1 MLAFDLMALSTS
13 VHDLRTLIRS
23 CHPIIV
29 IETVEEDRVLAL
41 LQSVAAQERMPLFE
55 WSITRGLTRQDDG
68 PTFNKMT
75 ATPLALLQYV
85 NGLTVEAMFWLKD
98 LAPHLQDA
106 AVARQLREV
115 AAVFGRSRATC
126 VLTGHPISL
135 PRDIE
140 QITVHLDLQLP
151 DKSELQSMLHSVL
164 QSLASRTSPRRPRST
179 TVVHS
184 LFNSMTDSTRLAP
197 ALPVEE
203 RDAILRALQG
213 MTLHQARQVITQC
226 IVEDGRLSADDVQTI
241 LKRKVQAIKDGG
253 LLEYYPLEDNRFE
266 LGGFANL
273 KSWLERAKVGFTPEA
288 KALNLAPPRGLMLVG
303 VPGCGKSLAAK
314 AIAREWQLPLLK
326 LDAGRLFDKFVG
338 ESEKNFRKAI
348 EMAESLSP
356 IVLWIDEIEKAM
368 VAGGG
373 SGDADAGLSRRLFGA
388 FLTWLQEKKQEVFV
402 VATANHL
409 TSLPPELLRKGRFD
423 EIFFV
428 DLPDRG
434 EREAIWNIHLGLR
447 KQDTTRFD
455 LPAIMSASD
464 GFSGSEIEQAVVA
477 SLYRALHQKA
487 PLTTELL
494 LTELTQTVPLSATR
508 REDIEQLR
516 TVAQGRFVNVR

>member
-1 MLAFDLMALSTS
+1 MALATS

-23 CHPIIV
+23 CHPLIV
-29 IETVEEDRVLAL
+29 IETVEEERVLAL

-55 WSITRGLTRQDDG
+55 WSITKGLTRADDG
-68 PTFNKMT
+68 PTLSKMT
-75 ATPLALLQYV
+75 ATPLALLQHL
-85 NGLTVEAMFWLKD
+85 NGLTVEAVFWLKD

-106 AVARQLREV
+106 AVTRQLREV
-115 AAVFGRSRATC
+115 SAVYGRSRSTC
-126 VLTGHPISL
+126 ILTGHPIVL
-135 PRDIE
+135 PPDLETIAVR
-140 QITVHLDLQLP
+140 LDLQLP
-151 DKSELQSMLHSVL
+151 DRTELQSMLHSVL
-164 QSLASRTSPRRPRST
+164 SSLGTRTAPRRPRST
-179 TVVHS
+179 TIAQSILGS
-184 LFNSMTDSTRLAP
+184 LTETKP
-197 ALPVEE
+197 ADAGLSAQE
-203 RDAILRALQG
+203 REAILRALQG
-213 MTLHQARQVITQC
+213 LTLHQARQVITQC
-226 IVEDGRLSADDVQTI
+226 VVEDGTLSADDVQKI

-266 LGGFANL
+266 LGGFTNL
-273 KSWLERAKVGFTPEA
+273 KSWLERAKVGFTAEA
-288 KALNLAPPRGLMLVG
+288 KALNLTPPRGIMLVG

-368 VAGGG
+368 AAGGG

-402 VATANHL
+402 IATANNL
-409 TSLPPELLRKGRFD
+409 TLLPPELLRKGRFD

-428 DLPDRG
+428 DLPDDG
-434 EREAIWNIHLGLR
+434 EREAIWKIHLGLR
-447 KQDTTRFD
+447 KQDSKQFD
-455 LPAIMSASD
+455 LVKIVSASD

-477 SLYRALHQKA
+477 ALYRALHQRT
-487 PLTTELL
+487 PLTTDLL
-494 LTELTQTVPLSATR
+494 IEELTHTVPLSVTR
-508 REDIEQLR
+508 REDIDQLR
-516 TVAQGRFVNVR
+516 ETAQGRFVNVR

>member
-1 MLAFDLMALSTS
+1 MSLSTS

-23 CHPIIV
+23 CHPLIV
-29 IETVEEDRVLAL
+29 VETVEEERVLAL

-55 WSITRGLTRQDDG
+55 WSITRGLTRQDEG
-68 PTFNKMT
+68 QSISKMT
-75 ATPLALLQYV
+75 ATPLAVLQHL
-85 NGLTVEAMFWLKD
+85 NGLTVEALFWLKD

-115 AAVFGRSRATC
+115 SHHFGRSRTTC
-126 VLTGHPISL
+126 VLTGHPIVL
-135 PRDIE
+135 PSDIE
-140 QITVHLDLQLP
+140 QIAVRLDLQLP
-151 DKSELQSMLHSVL
+151 DRDELQSMLQSVL
-164 QSLASRTSPRRPRST
+164 QSLGTRTSPRRPGST
-179 TVVHS
+179 TVVQSILHS
-184 LFNSMTDSTRLAP
+184 LADSKPTQASP
-197 ALPVEE
+197 STQES
-203 RDAILRALQG
+203 DAILRALQG
-213 MTLHQARQVITQC
+213 LTLHQARQVITQC
-226 IVEDGRLSADDVQTI
+226 IVEDGRLSAADVQTI

-266 LGGFANL
+266 LGGFVNL
-273 KSWLERAKVGFTPEA
+273 KSWLERAKVGFTAEA
-288 KALNLAPPRGLMLVG
+288 KALNLTPPRGIMLVG

-402 VATANHL
+402 VATANNL
-409 TSLPPELLRKGRFD
+409 ASLPPELLRKGRFD

-428 DLPDRG
+428 DLPDDH
-434 EREAIWNIHLGLR
+434 ERAAIWKIHLALR
-447 KQDTTRFD
+447 KQDSAGFD
-455 LPAIMSASD
+455 LEKIVSASD
-464 GFSGSEIEQAVVA
+464 GFSGSEIEQAVGA
-477 SLYRALHQKA
+477 ALYRAVQHKT
-487 PLTTELL
+487 PLTPDLLIQELSG
-494 LTELTQTVPLSATR
+494 TVPLSVTR
-508 REDIEQLR
+508 HEDIDQLR
-516 TVAQGRFVNVR
+516 TMARGRFVNVR